1 MLFYF
6 ADDTYLSYLSNS
18 IKEIIKLVNTD
29 FKYLVSW
36 LNANKISLDVKKT
49 TETETVIFKFKEK
62 TLKVI

>member
-18 IKEIIKLVNTD
+18 IKEIIKLINTD
-29 FKYLVSW
+29 FKYLVSL
-36 LNANKISLDVKKT
+36 LNANKISLNVKKT

>member
-6 ADDTYLSYLSNS
+6 AGDTYLSYLSNS

-36 LNANKISLDVKKT
+36 LNANKISLNVKKT